1 MAHFAKIDDDNL
13 VINVLHVN
21 NSDILDDHGEQELLG
36 QQHLQT
42 HNNWPANQWIQT
54 SYHCN
59 FRGNYAGIG
68 YTWDPTNEIFW
79 PKKLYASWV
88 KDIDNAKW
96 KSPIGDEPVLTTEQ
110 QSQNE
115 AGTHN
120 WFYQWNETVYQA
132 DNTQGWVLANNN

>member
-54 SYHCN
+54 
-59 FRGNYAGIG
+59 
-68 YTWDPTNEIFW
+68 TKT
-79 PKKLYASWV
+79 
-88 KDIDNAKW
+88 
-96 KSPIGDEPVLTTEQ
+96 
-110 QSQNE
+110 
-115 AGTHN
+115 
-120 WFYQWNETVYQA
+120 
-132 DNTQGWVLANNN
+132 